1 MVWGT
6 FLGGE
11 PNPCQKQIKYMACY
25 KAVGAVKQ
33 NKAGNGAQTAEGR
46 VTVLNREIRK
56 RLSWKVDIFTYYI
69 KAAALRQEEVEPSRG
84 GSRQGQKAYSHRE
97 PGLLD
102 RPRWKDQEVAFP
114 QVMWLER
121 GWSRFHTVMTFN
133 HHDAPR
139 GGKETS

>member
-25 KAVGAVKQ
+25 KAAGAVKQ

-56 RLSWKVDIFTYYI
+56 RLSWKFDICTYYI

-84 GSRQGQKAYSHRE
+84 GSR
-97 PGLLD
+97 
-102 RPRWKDQEVAFP
+102 
-114 QVMWLER
+114 
-121 GWSRFHTVMTFN
+121 
-133 HHDAPR
+133 
-139 GGKETS
+139 